1 METEKVQDIPWKI
14 PVPET
19 IEILFESQLLIYQ
32 DPELT
37 SLVIELIL
45 GILDWDWH
53 VGIEH

>member
-1 METEKVQDIPWKI
+1 MEVEEAVDRPWKM

-19 IEILFESQLLIYQ
+19 IEILFESQLLIYE